1 MEAVH
6 GTAAAPTL
14 STAALRERL
23 DGVVRQLASVILGKE
38 PTLRLALACLLV
50 AGGGWVATLTT
61 LNVAMQLR
69 SPEAILGRCMAIYQ
83 AVTFGGMAIG
93 AYALGLVADLTGTGT
108 AILSAAGLMA
118 GSLPVLRRFAP
129 MPTREE
135 GRVAA

>member
-1 MEAVH
+1 VPLAFTQSLAV
-6 GTAAAPTL
+6 
-14 STAALRERL
+14 
-23 DGVVRQLASVILGKE
+23 
-38 PTLRLALACLLV
+38 ALACLLV

-93 AYALGLVADLTGTGT
+93 AYALGLVADMTGTSA
-108 AILSAAGLMA
+108 AILGAAGFMA
-118 GSLPVLRRFAP
+118 GALPLLRRFAP